1 MMQRSFSYGLYWIL
15 FYLLKYRRRVV
26 ASNLK
31 NSFPLYS
38 KEEIKRIEKGFY
50 KYLAGL
56 IIETFILGTFSAD
69 QLLKK
74 VKVLNYDLLEA
85 YLSKGTSCFILTA
98 HFQNWEY
105 AGTALGVKS
114 NDRVAAVFKPLK
126 NKWFNQW
133 IVKTRTKFGSIL
145 VSMHDVKKI
154 LSLKDK
160 QVAIYM
166 VADQTPSNTISSHWV
181 NFLNQKTA
189 FFHGA
194 EKMAKKMNI
203 PVFFAHVDGSQTG
216 GYLLHLELITDEP
229 QNTPHGW
236 ITEKYA
242 AIVEAK
248 IKANPSYW
256 LWSHKRWKL
265 TPDE

>member
-1 MMQRSFSYGLYWIL
+1 MKQSFSYGLYWIL
-15 FYLLKYRRRVV
+15 YYLLKYRRRVV
-26 ASNLK
+26 GSNLK
-31 NSFPLYS
+31 KAFPLYS
-38 KEEIKRIEKGFY
+38 SKEIKKIEKGFY
-50 KYLAGL
+50 KYLARL
-56 IIETFILGTFSAD
+56 IVETFILGTLSAD

-74 VKVLNYDLLEA
+74 VEILNYELLES

-105 AGTALGVKS
+105 AGIALGVKV
-114 NDRVAAVFKPLK
+114 NDRGAAVFKPLK

-133 IVKTRTKFGSIL
+133 IVKTRTQFGSIL

-203 PVFFAHVDGSQTG
+203 PVLYAHVDGSQTG
-216 GYLLHLELITDEP
+216 DYSLRFELITDEP
-229 QNTPHGW
+229 QNTSNGW

-248 IKANPSYW
+248 IKENPFYW

>member
-1 MMQRSFSYGLYWIL
+1 MQKTFSIGLFWIL
-15 FYLLKYRRRVV
+15 YYLIKYRKKVV
-26 ASNLK
+26 ESNLQK
-31 NSFPLYS
+31 SFPQYS
-38 KEEIKRIEKGFY
+38 KEELKKIEKGFY
-50 KYLAGL
+50 KYLSNL
-56 IIETFILGTFSAD
+56 IIETFLLGTYSD
-69 QLLKK
+69 EQLLNK
-74 VKVLNYDLLEA
+74 VEIINYGLLA
-85 YLSKGTSCFILTA
+85 SLLTKGSSCFVLTA

-114 NDRVAAVFKPLK
+114 NDRVAAIFKPLK

-154 LSLKDK
+154 LSLKEEN
-160 QVAIYM
+160 VAIYM

-181 NFLNQKTA
+181 NFLNRQTA

-203 PVFFAHVDGSQTG
+203 PVFYAHVDRNPSG
-216 GYLLHLELITDEP
+216 GYLLRFELISDDP
-229 QNTPHGW
+229 LNTPSGW

-242 AIVEAK
+242 SIVEAK
-248 IKANPSYW
+248 IIENPSFW

>member
-1 MMQRSFSYGLYWIL
+1 MQRFFSYGLYGIL
-15 FYLLKYRRRVV
+15 YYLIGYRKKVV
-26 ASNLK
+26 TSNLK
-31 NSFPLYS
+31 NSFPHYS
-38 KEEIKRIEKGFY
+38 KEEIEKIEKGFY
-50 KYLAGL
+50 KYLARL
-56 IIETFILGTFSAD
+56 IIETLLLGTFSGK

-74 VKVLNYDLLEA
+74 VEIVNYELLEP
-85 YLSKGTSCFILTA
+85 YLSQGNSCFVLTA

-114 NDRVAAVFKPLK
+114 QDRVAAVFKPLK
-126 NKWFNQW
+126 NKWFNHW

-154 LSLKDK
+154 LSLKDEN
-160 QVAIYM
+160 VAIYM
-166 VADQTPSNTISSHWV
+166 VADQTPSNIISSHWV
-181 NFLNQKTA
+181 NFLNRQTA

-203 PVFFAHVDGSQTG
+203 PVLYAHVDGKPTG
-216 GYLLHLELITDEP
+216 GYLLRFELITDEP
-229 QNTPHGW
+229 ENTPIGW

-242 AIVEAK
+242 SIVEAK
-248 IKANPSYW
+248 IKENPFTW

>member
-1 MMQRSFSYGLYWIL
+1 MQQSCSYGLYWIL
-15 FYLLKYRRRVV
+15 YFLIGYRKKVV
-26 ASNLK
+26 STNLRQ
-31 NSFPLYS
+31 SFPHYS
-38 KEEIKRIEKGFY
+38 KEELKIIEKGFY
-50 KYLAGL
+50 KYFANL
-56 IIETFILGTFSAD
+56 IIETFLLGTFSPD

-74 VKVLNYDLLEA
+74 VELVNYELLA
-85 YLSKGTSCFILTA
+85 SYLSKGTSCFVLTA
-98 HFQNWEY
+98 HYQNWEY

-154 LSLKDK
+154 LSLKEEN
-160 QVAIYM
+160 VAIYM
-166 VADQTPSNTISSHWV
+166 VADQTPSNTMSSHWV
-181 NFLNQKTA
+181 YFLNQPTA

-203 PVFFAHVDGSQTG
+203 PVLYAHVDRNPNG
-216 GYLLHLELITDEP
+216 GYLLRLELITDDP
-229 QNTPHGW
+229 QNTSTGW
-236 ITEKYA
+236 IIEKYA
-242 AIVEAK
+242 SIVEAK
-248 IKANPSYW
+248 IKENPSFW

-265 TPDE
+265 TPNE